1 MEEEKPVR
9 FMGLDLSLR
18 GAGIVVLDEAGIMLF
33 QQVIGVDLE
42 RSASVRNKIERL
54 ITIAKAIVDAVAAQG
69 AVTWNVAI
77 ENFAFHQHGAIADL
91 GEINGVVKMQLWMAF
106 GIEPVLIGA
115 STARKLV
122 LGKGNIKKKMI
133 IPALAV
139 RGLTFGD
146 HNIAD
151 AYVMAEALRRRTFN
165 VGGEEKPRARRTR
178 TGSKPGGRRGKQPC
192 GDTQTSLG
200 IA

>member
-1 MEEEKPVR
+1 
-9 FMGLDLSLR
+9 
-18 GAGIVVLDEAGIMLF
+18 
-33 QQVIGVDLE
+33 
-42 RSASVRNKIERL
+42 VRNKIERL

-69 AVTWNVAI
+69 AATWHVAI

-106 GIEPVLIGA
+106 GIEPELLAA

-122 LGKGNIKKKMI
+122 VGKGNIKKQAI
-133 IPALAV
+133 IPALQE
-139 RGLTFGD
+139 RGFVFGD

-151 AYVMAEALRRRTFN
+151 AYVMAEALRRRTFH
-165 VGGEEKPRARRTR
+165 VGGEEKPRARRARTR
-178 TGSKPGGRRGKQPC
+178 STTGGRRGQPC
-192 GDTQTSLG
+192 RDPQTSLG